1 MIGRNLAGIVAAQ
14 ALFLVAGIG
23 ILWALQRFRTWADVL
38 RAAGLA
44 YLLGVATVGVLAT
57 LVLVAGGGVG
67 IAVVLALALGVFALG
82 GVAARIR
89 RHGVPHAHGFTR
101 PVATPETLFAA
112 AVALLTA
119 AVLFAFYRVARH
131 QGLVA
136 WDAWAFWVPKAKGIY
151 FFGGLDDRLFHQL
164 THPSYPLLVPA
175 VQALDFRLIGSADAG
190 AIALQYWFLLVGFVL
205 AAWFLLRPLVRPAL
219 VWPFLALAAVLPE
232 LDKRMI
238 NPQADWPLD
247 IFFAIGALAAARWLV
262 TREGWLLGVYGVM
275 LAAAMAT
282 KREGQLLTVCLVA
295 ALLLVTW
302 RRARTA
308 WPRLVALAAG
318 GYLVNLPWRFWWTSR
333 HLSPDAPEVSVGNLP
348 HYADRIAPGFRIVF
362 ELLFDYNLWLLSA
375 PLAVAAAVLLLW
387 QREPEL
393 PVLYLVTCALTIVG
407 FMWVLWAFP
416 SLPLDLS
423 QQEPIPREVGSL
435 VLLSIVFAP
444 LLLSRV
450 LATGEEPAVAAAVPA
465 T

>member
-1 MIGRNLAGIVAAQ
+1 MIFAATTEPGQRTAIAIPSGADAAAAARNVRRRGAVVAESRTDVRHLAHDLARARRLHAVPAAAAARSLAVVGAVPAVLRVRHRSVRQARLEAALDRPARLRHREDRVVIGRNLAGIVAAQ

-238 NPQADWPLD
+238 NP
-247 IFFAIGALAAARWLV
+247 
-262 TREGWLLGVYGVM
+262 
-275 LAAAMAT
+275 
-282 KREGQLLTVCLVA
+282 
-295 ALLLVTW
+295 
-302 RRARTA
+302 
-308 WPRLVALAAG
+308 
-318 GYLVNLPWRFWWTSR
+318 
-333 HLSPDAPEVSVGNLP
+333 
-348 HYADRIAPGFRIVF
+348 
-362 ELLFDYNLWLLSA
+362 
-375 PLAVAAAVLLLW
+375 
-387 QREPEL
+387 
-393 PVLYLVTCALTIVG
+393 
-407 FMWVLWAFP
+407 
-416 SLPLDLS
+416 
-423 QQEPIPREVGSL
+423 
-435 VLLSIVFAP
+435 
-444 LLLSRV
+444 
-450 LATGEEPAVAAAVPA
+450 
-465 T
+465 